1 LHAGYRPA
9 SPSAKRSSHR
19 PLGEKLI
26 IEAGKEFIWTAR
38 VKRGPKKE
46 GYMSTRKSSVFGC
59 FVVVILFSFV
69 LCLNARAQSPK
80 EPIKIG
86 MDIEMTGVMS
96 ETTMNAKQG
105 YDLYLEEVGYKVAG
119 RPIKMIE
126 YDNKT
131 DPKLSVEVAQKLVEK
146 DKVHMIG
153 FGTNSA
159 AAIAVRGYTDKAK
172 VPMVVVAM
180 AGTERVT
187 LPPSKYAFRI
197 TYADG
202 QMELPLGKY
211 AYEKLGYKKMALMA
225 PDYAGGTGKIWA
237 FQQGYEKA
245 GGKIVQTILWPLGT
259 MDLAPYFARLQPD
272 VEAIFVFEPGD
283 VSIQRFIGQYFE
295 LGLDKKIKL
304 CTHWT
309 FTEDYFTLQT
319 FKDKMIGIVSGA
331 HYVPSYDT
339 LENKRLTERY
349 YAKYGKKKMMNSD
362 VAIGYESM
370 KFIVAALQAIKGNAE
385 DTEAFLKA
393 MHATKIKGVESTS
406 LSIDANGNVIRDFF
420 IRQVQKK
427 DGVVKNV
434 VLDVIPQAQQPPE
447 GYTVMPGK

>member
-1 LHAGYRPA
+1 MSTH
-9 SPSAKRSSHR
+9 RSS
-19 PLGEKLI
+19 G
-26 IEAGKEFIWTAR
+26 F
-38 VKRGPKKE
+38 
-46 GYMSTRKSSVFGC
+46 GYFL
-59 FVVVILFSFV
+59 FVVLVFLALSSH
-69 LCLNARAQSPK
+69 AQAQANK
-80 EPIKIG
+80 EPIRIG
-86 MDIEMTGVMS
+86 IDTEMTGVMS
-96 ETTMNAKQG
+96 ETSMNAKQG
-105 YDLYLEEVGYKVAG
+105 YDIYLEEIGYKVAG
-119 RPIKMIE
+119 RPIKIIE

-146 DKVHMIG
+146 DKVHMVC

-159 AAIAVRGYTDKAK
+159 AAIAVRGYLEKAK

-187 LPPSKYAFRI
+187 LPANKYIFRT

-211 AYEKLGYKKMALMA
+211 AHEKLGYKKMALMA
-225 PDYAGGTGKIWA
+225 PDYAGGTGKLWA
-237 FQQGYEKA
+237 FQQGFEKA
-245 GGKIVQTILWPLGT
+245 GGEIAQTILWPLGT
-259 MDLAPYFARLQPD
+259 MDLAPYFARLKPEA
-272 VEAIFVFEPGD
+272 EAIFVFEPGD
-283 VSIQRFIGQYFE
+283 VSIQRFISQYFE
-295 LGLDKKIKL
+295 LGINKKTKL

-319 FKDKMIGIVSGA
+319 FKDKMIGVVSGA

-339 LENKRLTERY
+339 PENKRLTEKY
-349 YAKYGKKKMMNSD
+349 YAKYGKKKLMNSD

-370 KFIVAALQAIKGNAE
+370 KFIVAALQSIKGNVE

-406 LSIDANGNVIRDFF
+406 LSMDANGNVIRDFF

-427 DGVVKNV
+427 DGVIKNV
-434 VLDVIPQAQQPPE
+434 VLDVVSQAQQPPE